1 VASYVVKLGLAMAG
15 ILLLGVLGIFIF
27 ADLWAR
33 VGIGAA
39 MVVFG
44 GGLILLAWWYDR
56 RDKERRGG
64 VDELP
69 PV

>member
-1 VASYVVKLGLAMAG
+1 MKLGLAAAAVL
-15 ILLLGVLGIFIF
+15 ILGVIGIVIF
-27 ADLWAR
+27 SNVWAR
-33 VGIGAA
+33 TGIGAA

-44 GGLILLAWWYDR
+44 GGLILLAWWYDKR
-56 RDKERRGG
+56 EKERRGG

>member
-1 VASYVVKLGLAMAG
+1 VASYVVKLGLAAAAV
-15 ILLLGVLGIFIF
+15 LLLGVLGIAIF
-27 ADLWAR
+27 SNVWAR

-44 GGLILLAWWYDR
+44 GGLILLAWWWDR
-56 RDKERRGG
+56 REKDRRGG

-69 PV
+69 RV